1 MGKYAYLQGSGS
13 TPQVGARMSSY
24 AWLGV
29 VLAVWAGR
37 VDYPASPP
45 TSQHGTLGDF
55 WLMATMAT
63 MATLVADLL
72 KNLHLENYGCLL
84 PLLLSPSFFFKF
96 QFRCGHGGHDG
107 RDMRTD
113 LHPRPVHEDAVQ
125 ALWRRVRDSPTPR
138 AAIERQRARTLA

>member
-1 MGKYAYLQGSGS
+1 MDKYAYLQGSGS

-72 KNLHLENYGCLL
+72 KNLHLENLVGTNFRQQWLRRISGGCLSRL
-84 PLLLSPSFFFKF
+84 D
-96 QFRCGHGGHDG
+96 H
-107 RDMRTD
+107 
-113 LHPRPVHEDAVQ
+113 AV
-125 ALWRRVRDSPTPR
+125 ASV
-138 AAIERQRARTLA
+138 

>member
-1 MGKYAYLQGSGS
+1 MALCG
-13 TPQVGARMSSY
+13 PRRVGRS
-24 AWLGV
+24 
-29 VLAVWAGR
+29 

-72 KNLHLENYGCLL
+72 KKIFTSEFSWVFIT
-84 PLLLSPSFFFKF
+84 PASQPSLFFFKI
-96 QFRCGHGGHDG
+96 QFRGDHRGHGGQ
-107 RDMRTD
+107 DMRTD

>member
-13 TPQVGARMSSY
+13 TPQVGARMSNY

-72 KNLHLENYGCLL
+72 KNLHLENLVGCLL
-84 PLLLSPSFFFKF
+84 PPTSQPSLSPPPYPSSLFILF
-96 QFRCGHGGHDG
+96 
-107 RDMRTD
+107 
-113 LHPRPVHEDAVQ
+113 
-125 ALWRRVRDSPTPR
+125 S
-138 AAIERQRARTLA
+138 ISI

>member
-29 VLAVWAGR
+29 VLAMRAGR
-37 VDYPASPP
+37 VGHTASPP

-55 WLMATMAT
+55 GLMATMAT

-72 KNLHLENYGCLL
+72 KNLHLENLVG
-84 PLLLSPSFFFKF
+84 
-96 QFRCGHGGHDG
+96 
-107 RDMRTD
+107 
-113 LHPRPVHEDAVQ
+113 
-125 ALWRRVRDSPTPR
+125 
-138 AAIERQRARTLA
+138 